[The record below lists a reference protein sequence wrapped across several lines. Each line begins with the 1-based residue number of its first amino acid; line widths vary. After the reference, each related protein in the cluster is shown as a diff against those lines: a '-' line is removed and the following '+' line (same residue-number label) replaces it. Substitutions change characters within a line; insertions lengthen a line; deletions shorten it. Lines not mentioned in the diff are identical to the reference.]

1 VAADFTL
8 PQLDDRVLSTLN
20 LDGTR
25 RWMQPRDARGRFW
38 RARLSVAVALVALF
52 TALPW
57 IRISGKPA
65 VLLDVMTRQ
74 FTFFGTTFR
83 STETLLLAILMI
95 TVFVAIFLITA
106 LFGRVWC
113 GWGCP
118 QTVYLE
124 FVYRPLERLFLG
136 TRSTRGGGG
145 APLWRRIAMYVAFLV
160 ISAHLANTFL
170 AYFVGTDRMLH
181 WTTGNPANHP
191 VAFAVFA
198 VTVALMLFDFV
209 FFREQLCTLVCPYG
223 RMQSVLLD
231 RSSLIVAY
239 DGKRGEPRARS
250 AQRKKMEETAQP
262 AGDCIECTM
271 CTQVCPTGIDIRNGL
286 QLECIHCA
294 QCIDACD
301 EVMKRIDK
309 PPGLIRYSSQDRME
323 GTDHSSFRYR
333 LILYPALLIVL
344 VSIFLLLLSRREQ
357 VLIEQERTVGSNFT
371 LVADGS
377 VETPI
382 RLLIENRTDFV
393 RTFTVHGTSDVSIS
407 GEVPLV
413 QVAPA
418 SAVSV
423 SFLVRT
429 TAASF
434 GRGSRHGSV
443 LIRDD
448 RGDEQVELLSIAGPF
463 NATGPISSGG
473 NP

>member
-1 VAADFTL
+1 
-8 PQLDDRVLSTLN
+8 
-20 LDGTR
+20 
-25 RWMQPRDARGRFW
+25 
-38 RARLSVAVALVALF
+38 
-52 TALPW
+52 
-57 IRISGKPA
+57 
-65 VLLDVMTRQ
+65 
-74 FTFFGTTFR
+74 
-83 STETLLLAILMI
+83 
-95 TVFVAIFLITA
+95 
-106 LFGRVWC
+106 
-113 GWGCP
+113 
-118 QTVYLE
+118 
-124 FVYRPLERLFLG
+124 
-136 TRSTRGGGG
+136 
-145 APLWRRIAMYVAFLV
+145 
-160 ISAHLANTFL
+160 
-170 AYFVGTDRMLH
+170 
-181 WTTGNPANHP
+181 
-191 VAFAVFA
+191 
-198 VTVALMLFDFV
+198 
-209 FFREQLCTLVCPYG
+209 
-223 RMQSVLLD
+223 
-231 RSSLIVAY
+231 
-239 DGKRGEPRARS
+239 
-250 AQRKKMEETAQP
+250 
-262 AGDCIECTM
+262 
-271 CTQVCPTGIDIRNGL
+271 
-286 QLECIHCA
+286 
-294 QCIDACD
+294 
-301 EVMKRIDK
+301 
-309 PPGLIRYSSQDRME
+309 ME
-323 GTDHSSFRYR
+323 GTVHSSFRYR

-423 SFLVRT
+423 SFVVRT